1 MSANLAALRTTL
13 DARLAN
19 YFSTL
24 LRCGEVSPA
33 ARYRLEGFLQAALAY
48 GVLSDADLHKVMQA
62 HISTFNATSG
72 RPVQPQAEAWG
83 LPYQAPV
90 APVK

>member
-1 MSANLAALRTTL
+1 MPANHTALCTSL
-13 DARLAN
+13 EAHLED

-33 ARYRLEGFLQAALAY
+33 ARYRLEGFLQAALVY
-48 GVLSDADLHKVMQA
+48 GALGDADLRKLMQA
-62 HISTFNATSG
+62 HISTFNATSA
-72 RPVQPQAEAWG
+72 RQLKPQVEAWG